1 MRLLAHRRLAR
12 GRHRHLFHDL
22 DAKAFQSGDFARV
35 VGQDADALQVEVR
48 EDLRADA
55 DLALRLALAFG

>member
-1 MRLLAHRRLAR
+1 
-12 GRHRHLFHDL
+12 
-22 DAKAFQSGDFARV
+22 V
-35 VGQDADALQVEVR
+35 IGQDADALQIQIR